1 MSFTRN
7 KEEKLETKVARAK
20 DIVRNLNATQVNSS
34 NRYHLGVSY
43 VKANQ
48 IPTEAA
54 RDNFIRTDVSKK

>member
-7 KEEKLETKVARAK
+7 KEENLETKVARAK
-20 DIVRNLNATQVNSS
+20 DIVRNLNATQVLIDIIWEFHMSKQ
-34 NRYHLGVSY
+34 Y
-43 VKANQ
+43 Q